1 MFKKAWNWVKGKL
14 VGSTVVATTVVASVS
29 AHAADGAID
38 VTAATT
44 GIAAAGTAI
53 LAVIGAL
60 LTMSIGIFGLKKVQ
74 AFIAKKAGA

>member
-38 VTAATT
+38 VTGAVT
-44 GIAAAGTAI
+44 GISQAQTAI

-60 LTMSIGIFGLKKVQ
+60 LAMSIAIFGLAKVYT
-74 AFIAKKAGA
+74 FIKRKAGA